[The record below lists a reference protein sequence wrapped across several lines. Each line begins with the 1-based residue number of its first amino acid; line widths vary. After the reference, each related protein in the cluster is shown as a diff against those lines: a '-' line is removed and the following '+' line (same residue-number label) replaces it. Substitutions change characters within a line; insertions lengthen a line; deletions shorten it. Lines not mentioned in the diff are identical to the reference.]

1 MKYEK
6 KHSGVCIDKLLK
18 APLQLASARV
28 MGFVSSGP
36 RGNSASLPLS
46 VTGGLPP
53 PPSFPTPFAVSSL
66 PQHSSLRNCSGFS
79 SLPYGCALI
88 PPPTHTQREEKLWM
102 WKKCFAEQQRL
113 LSGLSLA
120 IKRCKRITLNS
131 IAVFLPVLRNICRA
145 PKYPGF
151 AQKIRESYNWETAC
165 DHLSTYNLKLFFTV
179 FLLIIFV
186 PRSILL
192 KKLCPVYLQ

>member
-1 MKYEK
+1 MSLKVADPLALIYYEHKAVIQPAELQKKYQRTFLSVSLQVMHILLLLIPVENPMKYEK

-88 PPPTHTQREEKLWM
+88 PPPTHIRAKRGETMDVEEMLW
-102 WKKCFAEQQRL
+102 
-113 LSGLSLA
+113 
-120 IKRCKRITLNS
+120 
-131 IAVFLPVLRNICRA
+131 
-145 PKYPGF
+145 
-151 AQKIRESYNWETAC
+151 
-165 DHLSTYNLKLFFTV
+165 
-179 FLLIIFV
+179 
-186 PRSILL
+186 
-192 KKLCPVYLQ
+192 